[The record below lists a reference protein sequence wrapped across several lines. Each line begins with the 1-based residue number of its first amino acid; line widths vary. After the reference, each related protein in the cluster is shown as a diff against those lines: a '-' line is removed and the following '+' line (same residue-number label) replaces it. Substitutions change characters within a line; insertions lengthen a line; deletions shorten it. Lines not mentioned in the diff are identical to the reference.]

1 MENKNRYIAITRNVL
16 DGVATIRAVSV
27 DGSRVDNLNDVEI
40 SRIKAACREYGIP
53 LYGENRNQEFQ
64 QLYMSQFTDV

>member
-1 MENKNRYIAITRNVL
+1 MENKIRYIAIGRNVL
-16 DGVATIRAVSV
+16 TGSVNIQAVST
-27 DGSRVDNLNDVEI
+27 DGSRVDNLNDVEV

-53 LYGENRNQEFQ
+53 LYGENVKYE